1 MNILNE
7 SALRDMMFQIVKES
21 KPRLEEDL
29 TAKTIG
35 INEFRRDYCQGKSA
49 EWVRTKIFDRY
60 PEVVFDPVKHTGGYL
75 THMGKVRKQLSGRN
89 KLPSGWKAT
98 CTTLIGVKS
107 YDHQFTLA

>member
-7 SALRDMMFQIVKES
+7 NALRDMMFQIVKETR
-21 KPRLEEDL
+21 PRLEEDL

-60 PEVVFDPVKHTGGYL
+60 PEVVFDPVKHTGWVLNPHGQGKKTIIWQKQAAKWL
-75 THMGKVRKQLSGRN
+75 ESHMYDIDWGE
-89 KLPSGWKAT
+89 KL
-98 CTTLIGVKS
+98 
-107 YDHQFTLA
+107 